1 MKRVL
6 IPIFLLILLA
16 SFQAFASW
24 ELYEQTNVKGTISGS
39 IKKGTVI
46 EMKSGGVYQVHD
58 RVRFR
63 VRERTP
69 EAIVLRDG
77 RYFKIIIDGF
87 DEPLVCVQLVEP
99 GRKSSSSVSSTSN
112 VIHSYIDGAFEG
124 WEGETIFKLDNGQI
138 WQQSSYA
145 YMYHYAYR
153 PEIMIFNDGGTWK
166 MKVEDVDEII
176 YVIRLK

>member
-1 MKRVL
+1 MKKQ
-6 IPIFLLILLA
+6 IFVAVVMILFA
-16 SFQAFASW
+16 NFQAHASW

-39 IKKGTVI
+39 ITKGTVI

-63 VRERTP
+63 VRERKP

-77 RYFKIIIDGF
+77 KYFKVIIDGF
-87 DEPLVCVQLVEP
+87 DEPLICVQLVEP
-99 GRKSSSSVSSTSN
+99 GRRSSSGGATSD
-112 VIHSYIDGAFEG
+112 VIHSHIDGDFEG

-145 YMYHYAYR
+145 YMYHYAYH
-153 PEIMIFNDGGTWK
+153 PEVMIINDGETWK
-166 MKVEDVDEII
+166 MKVEDVDEMIE
-176 YVIRLK
+176 VTRLK